1 MIPDSEIPKCSEFEV
16 KSKTRKIFKNVISLK
31 NILLGFMKLILIF
44 INIMKKIQVDKN
56 GCKKNLELMF
66 ILINFYQQQE
76 LMKKDIFTEILFLR
90 KKDRKHQ
97 KKNLVANL
105 LETVVNYTSNAKN
118 GSDLDYVGNI
128 EAFIDDLKNKK
139 IKKTRR
145 KNKRK
150 RRKIKQKHKRT
161 RSQTKRTRRQK

>member
-1 MIPDSEIPKCSEFEV
+1 
-16 KSKTRKIFKNVISLK
+16 
-31 NILLGFMKLILIF
+31 
-44 INIMKKIQVDKN
+44 MKKIHVDKN
-56 GCKKNLELMF
+56 GCKKNLELIF

-76 LMKKDIFTEILFLR
+76 LMKKDMLTEILFLR

-105 LETVVNYTSNAKN
+105 LETVVNSTSNAKK
-118 GSDLDYVGNI
+118 GFDLDYVGNI

-139 IKKTRR
+139 IKKLEK

-161 RSQTKRTRRQK
+161 RNQTKRTRRQKKTTRQTTNLLIILEK